1 MIQVSN
7 VYKTYSGKEQVEA
20 VRGINL
26 TIEQGEIFG
35 IIGASGAGKS
45 SLLRC
50 LNLLEVPT
58 EGRVIIEG
66 VELTGLN
73 EKELRHQRQ
82 KIGMIFQHFNLLSSR
97 TVAGNVEFPLEIGGI
112 PVTERRRRVC
122 ELLELVWLSNRADHY
137 PKQLSGG
144 QKQRVGIARAL
155 ANDPKVLLCDEATSA
170 LDPVTTRSIL
180 HLLKEINQKLG
191 LTVILITH
199 EMDVIKNIC
208 DRLAVMDQGVILEM
222 GRVEEVFAAPQTRVT
237 QELLGQKAHNRIE
250 VGLDLPSKY

>member
-7 VYKTYSGKEQVEA
+7 LYKTYSGKEQVDA
-20 VRGINL
+20 VRGINM
-26 TIEQGEIFG
+26 TIERGEIFG

-50 LNLLEVPT
+50 LNLLEIPT
-58 EGRVIIEG
+58 EGRVIIDG

-73 EKELRHQRQ
+73 EKELRRQRQ
-82 KIGMIFQHFNLLSSR
+82 KTGMIFQHFNLLSSR
-97 TVAGNVEFPLEIGGI
+97 TVAGNVEFPLEICGM
-112 PVTERRRRVC
+112 PAAERRRRVC
-122 ELLELVWLSNRADHY
+122 ELLELVGLSNRAGYY

-180 HLLKEINQKLG
+180 HLLKEINQKLN

-208 DRLAVMDQGVILEM
+208 DRMAVMDQGMILEM
-222 GRVEEVFAAPQTRVT
+222 GSVEEVFAAPQTSVT
-237 QELLGQKAHNRIE
+237 QELLGQSVRNCIE
-250 VGLDLPSKY
+250 AGLDLPGNY